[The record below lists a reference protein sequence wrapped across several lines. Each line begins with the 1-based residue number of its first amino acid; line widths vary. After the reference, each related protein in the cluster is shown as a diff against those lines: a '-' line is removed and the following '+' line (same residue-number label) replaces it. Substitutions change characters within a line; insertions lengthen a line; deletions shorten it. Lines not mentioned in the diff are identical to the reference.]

1 MHINMFQLER
11 TDLWKKIYVSVW
23 FSLFSFLSSL
33 SRILFSISFSLFVF
47 ISLSFSFFVPSPP
60 LTLSLY
66 LYIYLSACLS
76 TCASIYLYIYLSR
89 YTVLPLIICH
99 SNYLAVCLPFTL
111 SLPFSYF
118 HSSCSLHSLSFSLSH
133 LLLFTFSDILR
144 VVAKSRLCQSELHPC
159 TDRDVR
165 AILHLPSAS
174 FSSPFSAFYRGATLQ
189 ERRLCY
195 ANSIVRN
202 SKLYGIFSPRWLTRG
217 RSLPPDEKKQQTGS
231 LVLFRFIWSL
241 FSRAVESSL
250 R

>member
-1 MHINMFQLER
+1 M
-11 TDLWKKIYVSVW
+11 
-23 FSLFSFLSSL
+23 
-33 SRILFSISFSLFVF
+33 
-47 ISLSFSFFVPSPP
+47 
-60 LTLSLY
+60 
-66 LYIYLSACLS
+66 S

-89 YTVLPLIICH
+89 YTVLPLIVCH
-99 SNYLAVCLPFTL
+99 SNYLAVCLLFTL

-144 VVAKSRLCQSELHPC
+144 DVAKSRFCQSELHPC

-189 ERRLCY
+189 ECRLCY

-202 SKLYGIFSPRWLTRG
+202 SILYGIFSPRWLTRG
-217 RSLPPDEKKQQTGS
+217 RSLPPDEKNNKP
-231 LVLFRFIWSL
+231 VRWFFCRFI
-241 FSRAVESSL
+241 
-250 R
+250 